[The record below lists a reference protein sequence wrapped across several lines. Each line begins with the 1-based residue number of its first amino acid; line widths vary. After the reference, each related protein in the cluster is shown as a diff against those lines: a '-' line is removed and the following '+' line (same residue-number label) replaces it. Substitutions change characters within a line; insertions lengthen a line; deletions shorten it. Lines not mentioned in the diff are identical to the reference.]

1 MDIPNQTTV
10 NLILNMG
17 ENGPQTTDYLNISG
31 VDGVAS
37 FIYDGGTT
45 MYGTL
50 PSNITFLSS
59 DIYFVN
65 PPTWSTPS
73 AIARTTGGGYE
84 KKSMESFAT
93 DGSGLTIYKTSFSHW
108 NDTPNT
114 IEFTDDSNPSTGQ
127 LSYIVGGYYNTS
139 KAVTSFTDID
149 NDNAFTDANFKAA
162 IKAATGGGAVAYS
175 SVTVLDVSNKG
186 ISSLAGIEKFPNL
199 IELNAS
205 HNSISA
211 NPSQSFASNSSLEVL
226 DLSYNAA
233 IQGLTSNGAAHCI
246 DLCSNSN
253 LQELYIANCDVYYM
267 GAISHNTNLRVLDM
281 ANNSRFDY
289 ISKSSREPLTKLE
302 YLDMSGNN
310 LNDNMGFG
318 QFTALKYLNVSNNTA
333 NTKTFIFKDNNNLE
347 KLIARSCN
355 LKQNNFNSS
364 NFNGASNLRY
374 LDISGSTVPN
384 ELYLTNKTKLD
395 TLILDG
401 CTGLATTTPI
411 TTVSACSQLKYLS
424 FNNVNLYINSLIS
437 SLANA
442 KSSLEYLSV
451 DNAQLLNP
459 SPIVGFT
466 ALKTVNAKNNPS
478 LSALTFSNCPAI
490 QTIDVSGNTNMAEL
504 GLLNQGYN
512 NSNFTLPSITA
523 TGCEAFKILNM
534 SDNSF
539 TSVPELPNLPV
550 SIQSLKL
557 NNNAL
562 NNITMPSGSPIQF
575 LYAENNSGFNGG
587 DYELTA
593 EAAGSLK
600 GLDLGNNGFTSFK
613 AVGTALSALMIG
625 NNTGLTTLE
634 LHGNNNLTCTTAS
647 TTMSEGSGLYLL
659 GNTNLE
665 SINIENSKFNNIGA
679 NNSLLGLSK
688 VKTLRASHN
697 EFKTFTN
704 SNYTN
709 EDSRDHTLSNIAGK
723 PSLED
728 LTGLEYL
735 DLSYNLLKDSVHLY
749 RNTQLKRLDVSHN
762 QILGPLPTTP
772 DERTAMIDKKLK
784 AALKYGKT
792 YNGGAVGKSVELTE
806 AIRTALTK
814 EDLYRNETRYAD
826 FRPCDLRDTTGIF
839 HLDLTYNT
847 KLEYIDISYTNI
859 HNTAA
864 GREYMN
870 PGWETNEGEDSWYSW
885 VDTPAPN
892 QNYGTVKH
900 HFIWMQPAGDNLRVF
915 KCDHNN
921 MQSLGTVYYANLDTL
936 SASHMYG
943 DCLFMAGHAGD
954 HIGWGSKEFN
964 NGNCRNARYIDF
976 SYGNYYSFTPTN
988 LANVE
993 KLILTGNPLG
1003 GGALSRLCARC
1014 DTQQQTA
1021 AAAGR
1026 PVY

>member
-1 MDIPNQTTV
+1 MIMKRLLHITQRMLMIALCLCAAGQVNAITIKVQKGGTAPYLYAYLGSGDGATKLTGNWPGTQFTEKDDNGYWTMDIPNQSTI

-17 ENGPQTTDYLNISG
+17 NGQPQTADYLNISG

-37 FIYDGGTT
+37 FIYDGNTT
-45 MYGTL
+45 MYGTI
-50 PSNITFLSS
+50 PSTTFSS
-59 DIYFVN
+59 SKIYFIK
-65 PPTWSTPS
+65 PPTWGTVTAKPMPNGGDYDHQVMTYVGVDGAGLEIYS
-73 AIARTTGGGYE
+73 A
-84 KKSMESFAT
+84 
-93 DGSGLTIYKTSFSHW
+93 DFSHW
-108 NDTPNT
+108 T
-114 IEFTDDSNPSTGQ
+114 SRPSTVQFYDNQGN
-127 LSYIVGGYYNTS
+127 YTANEGMAYADGAYYSTS
-139 KAVTSFTDID
+139 NAVTYFSNIA
-149 NDNAFTDANFKAA
+149 NDNAFTDVNFKAA
-162 IKAATGGGAVAYS
+162 VQEAMGTGAVSYN
-175 SVTVLDVSNKG
+175 SVTVLDVSNHN
-186 ISSLAGIEKFPNL
+186 ITSLAGIEKFPNL

-211 NPSQSFASNSSLEVL
+211 NPSQSFASNSNLEVL
-226 DLSYNAA
+226 DLSYNAT

-267 GAISHNTNLRVLDM
+267 GPISHNTNLRVLDM

-289 ISKSSREPLTKLE
+289 ILKSSREPLTKLE

-333 NTKTFIFKDNNNLE
+333 HAKTFIFKDNNNLE

-478 LSALTFSNCPAI
+478 LSTLTFSNCPAI

-539 TSVPELPNLPV
+539 TSVPELPNLPG

-562 NNITMPSGSPIQF
+562 TSLTMPSGSPIQF

-634 LHGNNNLTCTTAS
+634 LHGNNNLTCTTAG

-814 EDLYRNETRYAD
+814 EDHYRNETRYAD
-826 FRPCDLRDTTGIF
+826 FRPCDLRDTTGLY
-839 HLDLTYNT
+839 HLDLYYNT
-847 KLEYIDISYTNI
+847 QTGIYRHQL
-859 HNTAA
+859 HQH
-864 GREYMN
+864 
-870 PGWETNEGEDSWYSW
+870 PQYS
-885 VDTPAPN
+885 
-892 QNYGTVKH
+892 
-900 HFIWMQPAGDNLRVF
+900 
-915 KCDHNN
+915 
-921 MQSLGTVYYANLDTL
+921 
-936 SASHMYG
+936 
-943 DCLFMAGHAGD
+943 
-954 HIGWGSKEFN
+954 
-964 NGNCRNARYIDF
+964 
-976 SYGNYYSFTPTN
+976 
-988 LANVE
+988 
-993 KLILTGNPLG
+993 
-1003 GGALSRLCARC
+1003 
-1014 DTQQQTA
+1014 
-1021 AAAGR
+1021 GR
-1026 PVY
+1026 PRIHESRMGI